1 MLPIGR
7 QKKESWEVW
16 APVSQKRIHERSF
29 QPSNVRIDKRYR
41 RPGWLGGDEQPGM
54 QSRGNSKQAL
64 REPTRVRQPD
74 SAPRFLEG
82 RCQPALSKRTVV
94 LRSLTKVPQGEQ
106 GTTTEHYGDA
116 SMMSVNRITFLPHRE
131 PLKISSSP
139 RAQINSVAPLLVKPA
154 LPRNPKILG
163 SLADLQP

>member
-1 MLPIGR
+1 VLPIGR

-82 RCQPALSKRTVV
+82 RCQPALSKRTAV
-94 LRSLTKVPQGEQ
+94 LLSLTRVPQGEP
-106 GTTTEHYGDA
+106 GNATEHYGDA
-116 SMMSVNRITFLPHRE
+116 SMMSANRIAFLPYRE
-131 PLKISSSP
+131 PLLISSSP
-139 RAQINSVAPLLVKPA
+139 RAQINSVVSLLEKRA
-154 LPRNPKILG
+154 LRGNPKILG
-163 SLADLQP
+163 SLSDLQP